1 MKTVNIYTDGA
12 CRGNPGLGGW
22 GVIIEYE
29 NITKEYFGGEKNTTN
44 NKMELKAAIEGL
56 KILKEACKVNIT
68 TDSKYVMDGITSWI
82 NNWKKN
88 NWKNASKKDVKNKD
102 LWIELA
108 KKYDTEVKVIKNINY
123 LEGDLLSIDE
133 TLLIPLGKTK
143 SNNFIPYE
151 MYIVSEGDT
160 LWSISKKYNIEI
172 RDLAKMNSI
181 NENEYLQLGQQ
192 LSIGNKNIHRNI
204 ESKKRTILYSIKQG
218 DNLYKISELFDV
230 SIKSIED
237 INNFKQPTLMPGQI
251 IKIAIRA
258 F

>member
-1 MKTVNIYTDGA
+1 
-12 CRGNPGLGGW
+12 
-22 GVIIEYE
+22 
-29 NITKEYFGGEKNTTN
+29 
-44 NKMELKAAIEGL
+44 
-56 KILKEACKVNIT
+56 
-68 TDSKYVMDGITSWI
+68 
-82 NNWKKN
+82 
-88 NWKNASKKDVKNKD
+88 
-102 LWIELA
+102 
-108 KKYDTEVKVIKNINY
+108 
-123 LEGDLLSIDE
+123 
-133 TLLIPLGKTK
+133 
-143 SNNFIPYE
+143 
-151 MYIVSEGDT
+151 
-160 LWSISKKYNIEI
+160 
-172 RDLAKMNSI
+172 MNSI